1 MVGHFDRF
9 MTCGFRKSKV
19 VGNWLFHPVH
29 TAIRGTG
36 VFYAFA
42 KPPLNYVYHFTK
54 RLFVRHIAT
63 EGSKK
68 DQTEIASE
76 TEENR

>member
-1 MVGHFDRF
+1 
-9 MTCGFRKSKV
+9 MTCGFHKSKV

-29 TAIRGTG
+29 TAIRETG
-36 VFYAFA
+36 VFYAFE
-42 KPPLNYVYHFTK
+42 KPPLNFVYHFTK

-68 DQTEIASE
+68 DETLTARG